1 MLGRGDWKK
10 LEDQINSVLIPL
22 GERLEALEAKVK
34 ELESAPKPPK
44 AAPKPTPKASS

>member
-10 LEDQINSVLIPL
+10 LEDQINGVLVPL

-44 AAPKPTPKASS
+44 AAPKSTPKASS